1 MEIIL
6 PHTYFLA
13 DKDLENINIFQE
25 LQGNDEKVTHSVLIL
40 SKGWHDQ
47 VKPHWSQHQH
57 ASVC

>member
-40 SKGWHDQ
+40 SKG
-47 VKPHWSQHQH
+47 
-57 ASVC
+57 